1 MKLAKSRLKQI
12 IKEELNNVLAEAG
25 YGPGS
30 QDYYNYHSLDKPR
43 NEYDPRQRPFRY
55 KNLICAFQRN
65 YKDSLTPEKA
75 RHKLELLFK
84 HQEQHTAIEIL
95 NALGINI
102 QEYDPETD
110 GEPLSYVESKVDI
123 NKVWELLNKE
133 YGHIFGN
140 DFEKY
145 LTNAT
150 YRISANDV
158 LKLLND
164 PNSEVNQPIEG
175 CL

>member
-1 MKLAKSRLKQI
+1 MKLAKSKLKQI
-12 IKEELNNVLAEAG
+12 IKEELDAVLAE
-25 YGPGS
+25 GS
-30 QDYYNYHSLDKPR
+30 RDYLNYHPLDKSEP
-43 NEYDPRQRPFRY
+43 RPFRY
-55 KNLICAFQRN
+55 RNTVCAFKRN

-75 RHKLELLFK
+75 RYKLELLFK
-84 HQEQHTAIEIL
+84 HQEQRAAIEIL

-102 QEYDPETD
+102 QEYTPETD

-123 NKVWELLNKE
+123 NKVWEYLNKE

-145 LTNAT
+145 LTIPV
-150 YRISANDV
+150 YRTSADWAK
-158 LKLLND
+158 KLLND
-164 PNSEVNQPIEG
+164 PNSEVNQLIKG